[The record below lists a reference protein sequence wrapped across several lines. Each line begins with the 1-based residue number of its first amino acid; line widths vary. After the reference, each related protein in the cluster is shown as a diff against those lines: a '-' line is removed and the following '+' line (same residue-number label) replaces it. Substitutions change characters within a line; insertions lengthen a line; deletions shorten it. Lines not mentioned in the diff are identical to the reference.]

1 MMIEVY
7 RYLSKGWVSDYW
19 ISPQFLFNYPGFYF
33 LEALPG
39 NGMIYLFYG
48 MGVIAF
54 FITIGLFTRLSCLLF
69 ALAFSYQF
77 LLDQTHYLNHFYL
90 IMLLSWINVF
100 IPLGRFFSLD
110 NKLFKFSSKPNI
122 RAYEFVLQA
131 QLAIVYFY
139 GGIAK
144 LNSDWLAGEPM
155 RSMLAARSEM
165 PVIGSYVFE
174 PWLVNLFTYGGLLF
188 DLTIVFIILFKPTRL
203 LGIALIILFHL
214 TNHFIFSI
222 GIFPWLMIFLTP
234 LLLPNPTGL
243 FSHNLKVTNN
253 KFHPWIVRLVLVFL
267 LVQLTLPLR
276 HYIYHGNVSW
286 TEQGHRFAW
295 HMKLRS
301 KKCQAIFYVQK
312 SRVEPRD
319 QIDNLAF
326 LSARQNRKMSGRPY
340 MIRDFAY
347 YLREQYSGLNNP
359 DVKVF
364 VWSHCSLN
372 SRPYQVFIDPTIDI
386 SRQDWNWSFDRE
398 PWIMPLRTPLSPP
411 DRYTK
416 GY

>member
-7 RYLSKGWVSDYW
+7 RYLSKGWVHDYW
-19 ISPQFLFNYPGFYF
+19 ISPQFLFKYPGFYY

-39 NGMIYLFYG
+39 DGMIYLFYA
-48 MGVIAF
+48 MGIMAL
-54 FITIGLFTRLSCLLF
+54 FITLGLFTRLSCFLF

-77 LLDQTHYLNHFYL
+77 LLEQSHYLNHFYM

-100 IPLGRFFSLD
+100 IPLGKFFSLD
-110 NKLFKFSSKPNI
+110 SKIFGAKDQSNI
-122 RAYEFVLQA
+122 RLYEFVLQA

-144 LNSDWLAGEPM
+144 LNPDWLAGEPM
-155 RSMLAARSEM
+155 RSWLAARSHIDY
-165 PVIGSYVFE
+165 IGVYLLE
-174 PWLVNLFTYGGLLF
+174 PWVVNFFSLGGLCF
-188 DLTIVFIILFKPTRL
+188 DLSIVFLILFKPTRW
-203 LGIALIILFHL
+203 IALFLILFFH
-214 TNHFIFSI
+214 TMNHFMFSI
-222 GIFPWLMIFLTP
+222 GIFPWLMLVLTG
-234 LLLPNPTGL
+234 LLLPNPKFIQPL
-243 FSHNLKVTNN
+243 NLKESDPHKHRWAFSLV
-253 KFHPWIVRLVLVFL
+253 IVFV

-276 HYIYHGNVSW
+276 HYLYEGNVSW

-301 KKCQAIFYVQK
+301 KQCQAIFYVQK
-312 SRVEPRD
+312 SPDEPRE

-326 LSARQNRKMSGRPY
+326 LSARQNRKMSSRPY

-347 YLREQYSGLNNP
+347 YLRKEYGGVQNP
-359 DVKVF
+359 NIKVF

-372 SRPYQVFIDPTIDI
+372 SRPYQVFIDPTVDI
-386 SRQDWNWSFDRE
+386 SRQEWHWSFDRE

>member
-33 LEALPG
+33 LDALPG
-39 NGMIYLFYG
+39 DGMIYLFYG
-48 MGVIAF
+48 MGVMAF
-54 FITIGLFTRLSCLLF
+54 FIIIGLFTRLSSLFF

-90 IMLLSWINVF
+90 IMLLSWLNVF
-100 IPLGRFFSLD
+100 LPLGKFFSLD
-110 NKLFKFSSKPNI
+110 KLLFKFSSKTSI
-122 RAYEFVLQA
+122 RAFEFVLQA

-155 RSMLAARSEM
+155 RTWLAARSEM
-165 PVIGSYVFE
+165 PIIGSYVFE
-174 PWLVNLFTYGGLLF
+174 PWLVNIFSFGGLIF
-188 DLTIVFIILFKPTRL
+188 DLSIVFIILFKPTRW
-203 LGIALIILFHL
+203 LGLSLILLFHT

-222 GIFPWLMIFLTP
+222 GIFPWLMVFLTP
-234 LLLPNPTGL
+234 LLLPDPKHLQTL
-243 FSHNLKVTNN
+243 IDKTEVTFSQHKTVGM
-253 KFHPWIVRLVLVFL
+253 VLLFL
-267 LVQLTLPLR
+267 LIQLTLPLR
-276 HYIYHGNVSW
+276 HFIYEGNVSW

-312 SRVEPRD
+312 NRSEPRD

-326 LSARQNRKMSGRPY
+326 LTERQNRKMSGRPY

-347 YLREQYSGLNNP
+347 YLREQYSGLNDPNI
-359 DVKVF
+359 KVF

-372 SRPYQVFIDPTIDI
+372 GRAYQVFIDPTVDI
-386 SRQDWNWSFDRE
+386 SRQSWNWSLNRE
-398 PWIMPLRTPLSPP
+398 PWIMPLRTPLSPS